1 MAMQHLRSCARPFGK
16 PVNMFR
22 NYFVVAWRNILKS
35 KWYSLINTLG
45 LSIGMAVALLIGLWI
60 WDEVSFDHYYP
71 NHARVVQVRTTQTF
85 NGHTGTGTAVS
96 VAAGVELKNKWGVDL
111 PRVALTSW
119 NFEHILAVGDKK
131 ITTHGMY
138 VQPEFT
144 EILPLQMLS
153 GHGSELEDPSSIILS
168 QTIARNLF
176 GTEDVVGKVIRVDN
190 KVDLKVAG
198 IFQDPPRNSNFYA
211 SKFFMGWS
219 QYVRQFDWLKKQE
232 TNWGNHSW
240 QCFALLAPN
249 TTAERVTARIKD
261 IPKPHNKDGNESLFL
276 HRMDDFHLHSEFTS
290 GAVTGGRIRFVW
302 LFGIIGAFVLLLAC
316 INFMNLSTARSEKRA
331 KEVGIRKTVGSLR
344 TQLIGQ
350 FLCESLVVAL
360 LALVLAVVW
369 VLISLPLFNTL
380 ADKDMHLPW
389 AYPLFWVLVV
399 GFTLLTGLLAGSYP
413 AFYLSG
419 FDPIQ
424 VLKGTPGFRTSAGR
438 GTTPWAKF
446 FRAGRYAS
454 LPRQVLVV
462 IQFTVSVS
470 LIIGTILVFEQ
481 INYARSRPVGYS
493 REGLIS
499 INMNTPDIYGH
510 YDVIRGDLLRTGAV
524 VDMSESSSPATE
536 IYSNQIGFNWKGKD
550 PNTVPSFGI
559 VACTHDF
566 GRTIGWQIK
575 EGRDYSRAFITD
587 SGGTVNAGVSGH
599 PDSVVKFG
607 GALIL
612 NESAVKLTGLRQVV
626 GEIIL
631 WNDQP
636 HTVVGVVKDMV
647 MESPYQPVKPTIFF
661 LDYGWTQTIT
671 IRLNPKMTTHAALA
685 AIEPVFKK
693 YNPGSTFEYKFVD
706 EEYAQK
712 FSDEK
717 RIGSLATVFAVLA
730 IFISCLGLFGLAS
743 FVAEQRTKEIGV
755 RKVLGASLFH
765 VWRMLSKDFVLLVV
779 ISCGIAIPIAYYFL
793 HQWLQQ
799 YEYRAPMSWWVFAS
813 ASTGALVITL
823 LTVSWQAVRAGMM
836 NPVGALRSE

>member
-1 MAMQHLRSCARPFGK
+1 
-16 PVNMFR
+16 MFR
-22 NYFVVAWRNILKS
+22 NYFVVAWRTLVKS

-60 WDEVSFDHYYP
+60 WDELSFNRYYP
-71 NHARVVQVRTTQTF
+71 NHERIAQVMTTQTF
-85 NGHTGTGTAVS
+85 NGHTGTGPAVS
-96 VAAGVELKNKWGVDL
+96 LAAGIELKTKWTSDL
-111 PRVALTSW
+111 PKVSLASW

-131 ITTHGMY
+131 ITASGMY
-138 VQPEFT
+138 VQPEFA
-144 EILPLQMLS
+144 EILPLRMVS
-153 GHGSELEDPSSIILS
+153 GHGSELADPSSILLS
-168 QTIARNLF
+168 QTMARNLF
-176 GTEDVVGKVIRVDN
+176 GKEDVVGQVIKLDN
-190 KVDLKVAG
+190 KIDLKVAG
-198 IFQDPPRNSNFYA
+198 VFQDPPRNTNFYG
-211 SKFFMGWS
+211 SKCFMGWS
-219 QYVRQFDWLKKQE
+219 LYVKQFEWLKQQE
-232 TNWGNHSW
+232 TRWGNHSW
-240 QCFALLAPN
+240 QCFALLAPH
-249 TTAERVTARIKD
+249 TTADRVTAKIKD
-261 IPKPHNKDGNESLFL
+261 LPKPHNKDGNESLVL
-276 HRMDDFHLHSEFTS
+276 QPMDNFHLHSEFTN
-290 GAVTGGRIRFVW
+290 GKVTGGRIRFVW

-360 LALVLAVVW
+360 LALVLAIAW
-369 VLISLPLFNTL
+369 VLLSLPFFNTL

-389 AYPLFWVLVV
+389 TQWLFWVLVV
-399 GFTLLTGLLAGSYP
+399 GFTLITGLLAGSYP

-419 FDPIQ
+419 FDPIR
-424 VLKGTPGFRTSAGR
+424 VLKGTPGFRTSSGR

-454 LPRQVLVV
+454 LPRKVLVV
-462 IQFTVSVS
+462 VQFTVSVA

-493 REGLIS
+493 REGLIT
-499 INMNTPDIYGH
+499 INMNTPEIYGH
-510 YDVIRGDLLRTGAV
+510 YDVMRADLMRTGAV
-524 VDMSESSSPATE
+524 VDMSESSSPITD

-550 PNTVPSFGI
+550 PNTTPLFGI

-566 GRTIGWQIK
+566 GHTMGWQIK
-575 EGRDYSRAFITD
+575 EGRDYSRQMITD
-587 SGGTVNAGVSGH
+587 SGGSVSAGVAGR
-599 PDSVVKFG
+599 PDSMTKFG

-612 NESAVKLTGLRQVV
+612 NESAVKLTGLKNVV
-626 GEIIL
+626 GEIFQ

-636 HTVVGVVKDMV
+636 HTVIGVVKDMV
-647 MESPYQPVKPTIFF
+647 MESPYEPIKPTIFF
-661 LDYGWTQTIT
+661 LDYGWTQVIT
-671 IRLNPKMTTHAALA
+671 VRLNPKMTTQSALA
-685 AIEPVFKK
+685 AIEPVFKR
-693 YNPGSTFEYKFVD
+693 YNPGSAFEYKFVD
-706 EEYAQK
+706 EAYAQK

-765 VWRMLSKDFVLLVV
+765 VWRMLSKDFVVLVI
-779 ISCGIAIPIAYYFL
+779 ISCAIAVPIAWYFL
-793 HQWLQQ
+793 HQWLLQ
-799 YEYRAPMSWWVFAS
+799 YEYRTPISGWVFVS
-813 ASTGALVITL
+813 ASIGALGITL
-823 LTVSWQAVRAGMM
+823 LTVSWQALKAGLM